1 MQPRIASDPP
11 LNMAFWQ
18 LENDKANAMRRFQR
32 KRTLETI
39 FHLFKLCAA
48 ILLFSH
54 CSSFFP
60 NITLQTFPYLYHF
73 LLPLFRNSFYAF
85 LLLNAIILL
94 LFTLSNNVGA
104 SKDALNQSRL
114 IVTAPQEQPR
124 TVDSS
129 HKKITTTICG
139 SSSPVFEETVRAVT
153 ETTTTTTCCCTTVT
167 TTEGE
172 TVSVSEKKCYRRV
185 QSESYERRMA
195 VAPPSLQRQLR
206 CVEQLSEDE
215 FNRAVEEFIAMHK
228 RMQKEEHIGSLETGY
243 LACTPSN

>member
-1 MQPRIASDPP
+1 
-11 LNMAFWQ
+11 MAFWQ

-114 IVTAPQEQPR
+114 IVTASQDQLSR

-129 HKKITTTICG
+129 DKKITTTNFDP

-195 VAPPSLQRQLR
+195 VAPPS
-206 CVEQLSEDE
+206 EDE
-215 FNRAVEEFIAMHK
+215 FNRAVEEFIAMNK
-228 RMQKEEHIGSLETGY
+228 RMQKEEHIRSQKTGY
-243 LACTPSN
+243 WASN